1 MKTLIAEKFKTKTQK
16 EWVSIY
22 EKFDACVTPVL
33 NFDEAYL
40 HETNIANNSFIKDS
54 MNGNYEP
61 APSPKLSRTPG
72 ISELKSSPNV
82 GDHSVEILRESG
94 FTQMEIRNL
103 LDEKCIDQYTP
114 KSSL

>member
-1 MKTLIAEKFKTKTQK
+1 MKTLITEKFKTKTQK
-16 EWVSIY
+16 EWVAIY

-82 GDHSVEILRESG
+82 GEHSVEVLRESG
-94 FTQMEIRNL
+94 FTHKEIRNL